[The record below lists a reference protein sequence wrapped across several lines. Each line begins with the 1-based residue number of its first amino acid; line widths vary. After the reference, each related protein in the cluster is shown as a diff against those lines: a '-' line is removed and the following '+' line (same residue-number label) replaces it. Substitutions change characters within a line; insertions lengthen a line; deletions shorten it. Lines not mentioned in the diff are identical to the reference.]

1 MFRVADAS
9 ALRIH
14 RRRSSGK
21 TEANGQP
28 CTGHLVFAIINGAMK
43 QQGRGDGETGRRGDG
58 ETGRRRRQ
66 HRARRPGYHAG
77 GGQIVDGAELT
88 IGSSMTASCHR
99 SWPTRC
105 GERRPGACETGRGT
119 GAAVLIAPPLSP
131 RSRTLAAASSRVPS
145 QWPPPESFLLTGMS
159 PMRLGTPA
167 LPFSP
172 NLVETSRGP
181 HSTDSRRILD
191 PRPHLSI
198 VRAPPPGIS

>member
-159 PMRLGTPA
+159 PHEIRDASIAILAKSGRNQPRSA
-167 LPFSP
+167 QHRQSAHPGP
-172 NLVETSRGP
+172 ETAPVYSA
-181 HSTDSRRILD
+181 S
-191 PRPHLSI
+191 
-198 VRAPPPGIS
+198 PPPGD